1 MSATQSGRI
10 VALVSIAIIVPMA
23 LILSGACQLPG
34 LKTAPPTGDE
44 LDQLEAKLARA
55 DIALGVSRLGCQAFE
70 EPQDRDTCISS
81 LAGIDRAL
89 DLGRSIVATAKTC
102 RAAGDEVCRLE
113 QLRQAKEILPEIITL
128 IGQIRAGGAGASLAA
143 SAGSGAAFEA
153 PSAPAPN
160 PSASTPAAPPSALP
174 PPESP

>member
-34 LKTAPPTGDE
+34 LKTTPPTGDE
-44 LDQLEAKLARA
+44 LDQLETYLAGA
-55 DIALGVSRLGCQAFE
+55 DVALGVTRLGCRSFE

-128 IGQIRAGGAGASLAA
+128 IGQIRAGGAGASQLAA
-143 SAGSGAAFEA
+143 FSSGALDA
-153 PSAPAPN
+153 PPAPVPD
-160 PSASTPAAPPSALP
+160 PSASMPAAPPSALP

>member
-1 MSATQSGRI
+1 MSTQSGRI
-10 VALVSIAIIVPMA
+10 VALVSLAIVVPAA
-23 LILSGACQLPG
+23 LVLSGACQLPG

-44 LDQLEAKLARA
+44 LDQLDTNLARA
-55 DIALGVSRLGCQAFE
+55 DVALGVARLGCLAFP

-81 LAGIDRAL
+81 MAGIDRAL
-89 DLGRSIVATAKTC
+89 DVGRSIVATAKTC

-128 IGQIRAGGAGASLAA
+128 IGQIRAGGAGASQLAA
-143 SAGSGAAFEA
+143 SSSAAFEA
-153 PSAPAPN
+153 PSAPAPD

-174 PPESP
+174 CPEGP